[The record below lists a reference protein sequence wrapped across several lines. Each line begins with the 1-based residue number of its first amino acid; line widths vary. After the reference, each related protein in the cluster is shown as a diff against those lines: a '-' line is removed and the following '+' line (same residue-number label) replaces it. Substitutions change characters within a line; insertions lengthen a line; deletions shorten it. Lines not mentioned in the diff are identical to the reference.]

1 MSAQDSSGSAA
12 KRMLFVCLGNI
23 CRSPSAEGVARALAA
38 QAGLDGAL
46 SFDSAGTGSWHI
58 GDPPDPRA
66 RAAAAARGIALSGRA
81 RQVCLQDFER
91 FDWLI
96 AMDRSVLRDLES
108 LAPDRRAR
116 ERVRLLPGE
125 VEVPDPYH
133 GGPDG
138 FERVLDLLQ
147 ERCAQLLGELGLP

>member
-1 MSAQDSSGSAA
+1 VSAQDSSGSAA
-12 KRMLFVCLGNI
+12 KRILFVCLGNI

-66 RAAAAARGIALSGRA
+66 RAAAAARGITLSGRA

-91 FDWLI
+91 FDLLI

-108 LAPDRRAR
+108 LAPDPKAR
-116 ERVRLLPGE
+116 EKVRLLPGE
-125 VEVPDPYH
+125 VEVTDPYH